1 MKFLLSLLGL
11 FPLSLR
17 AAESATSAIGKS
29 VPVIGW
35 GQWLGALSAVVL
47 ALLLFAWLL
56 RRFQTLPGVRHG
68 ELRVLGGIALGAREK
83 VLLLQTGRK
92 QLVLGVTPGRI
103 DTLCVLEGEDR
114 IQPEPPPVGQSA
126 FATLLR
132 QWTRERSAP

>member
-1 MKFLLSLLGL
+1 MKFLFSLLYA
-11 FPLSLR
+11 FAASVE
-17 AAESATSAIGKS
+17 AAETNASPLGKAVPAIN
-29 VPVIGW
+29 W
-35 GQWLGALSAVVL
+35 AQWLGAVASVVL

-56 RRFQTLPGVRHG
+56 RRFQTLPGARHA

-83 VLLLQTGRK
+83 VVLLQTGRK

-114 IQPEPPPVGQSA
+114 IQPEPAAPGETP

-132 QWTRERSAP
+132 QWTQGRNAS